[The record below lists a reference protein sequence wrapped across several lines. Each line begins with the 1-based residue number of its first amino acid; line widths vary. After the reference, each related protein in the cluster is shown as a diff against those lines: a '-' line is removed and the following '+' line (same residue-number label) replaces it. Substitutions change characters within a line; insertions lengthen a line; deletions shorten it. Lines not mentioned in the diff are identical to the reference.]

1 MTILSFFLRDNTSMV
16 RSFVLL
22 PGFPILYSPAK
33 SSGWVCKNTPP
44 SFYDTLELGEVK
56 QIFNDQ
62 VSFLPV
68 FSVGWHETSGVP
80 LPHVFVPVCVC
91 LICATTESPNFLH
104 GKRLSKIELCRHAFA
119 HPFVEQHW

>member
-1 MTILSFFLRDNTSMV
+1 M
-16 RSFVLL
+16 
-22 PGFPILYSPAK
+22 
-33 SSGWVCKNTPP
+33 CKNTPP

-62 VSFLPV
+62 VGFLPV
-68 FSVGWHETSGVP
+68 FPAGWHETSGVP

-119 HPFVEQHW
+119 RPFVEQQWWRIFTDKTVVALVSISRVVGSFVG